1 MRRGE
6 IWLVDFGD
14 PVGHEPARTRPAVMV
29 SADETGMQGLPM
41 VVPFTTTRRGY
52 ITHVEVW
59 SELAEVSYAAC
70 EQLRVISTERLV
82 HKIGTVDGIEMIRIE
97 NILRRLL
104 KL

>member
-29 SADETGMQGLPM
+29 SADETGMRGLPI
-41 VVPFTTTRRGY
+41 VVPFTTSGRGY
-52 ITHVEVW
+52 VTHVEVR
-59 SELAEVSYAAC
+59 SELEEVSYAAC
-70 EQLRVISTERLV
+70 EQLRVISTDRLI
-82 HKIGTVDGIEMIRIE
+82 HRIGVLDGVSLIKIE